1 MEKKRETTSISP
13 RPDAENRKKSTAD
26 DLTKGGD
33 IELVEEELK
42 RTTGGIAGTDHKGSV
57 F

>member
-1 MEKKRETTSISP
+1 MEKKQVSP

-42 RTTGGIAGTDHKGSV
+42 RTTGGLAADHKAICIWG
-57 F
+57 